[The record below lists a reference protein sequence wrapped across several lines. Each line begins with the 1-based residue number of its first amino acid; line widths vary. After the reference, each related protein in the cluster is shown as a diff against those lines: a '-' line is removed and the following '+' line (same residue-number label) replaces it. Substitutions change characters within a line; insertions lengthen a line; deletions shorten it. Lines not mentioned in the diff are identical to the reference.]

1 MKYGRSQP
9 IVSLHDRKPL
19 DNADSAI
26 VIVADKSAIADFD
39 ADCYTVFTLGKS
51 SGDGD
56 FMFTIAGNR

>member
-9 IVSLHDRKPL
+9 IVSARDREPL

-39 ADCYTVFTLGKS
+39 AAC
-51 SGDGD
+51 
-56 FMFTIAGNR
+56 